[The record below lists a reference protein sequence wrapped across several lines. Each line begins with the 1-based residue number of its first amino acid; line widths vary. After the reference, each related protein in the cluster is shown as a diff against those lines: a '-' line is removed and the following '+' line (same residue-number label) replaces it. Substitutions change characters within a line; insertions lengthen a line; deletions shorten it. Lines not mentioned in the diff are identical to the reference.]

1 MDQTSWLDLS
11 ADGDTPTSPSPPQS
25 PPSSPSKLTRS
36 KSIIERVA
44 SRASEYSISPNT
56 SRSEDQLVGR
66 SGLPPWDRTVDIVYH
81 KYKHGDAKPDKS
93 VALKA
98 LTNKFFALHK
108 RQKTFPE
115 HVRRLILENLVA
127 SYEVLGSKPISLNR
141 FIWDQDCWEPSDFI
155 PLGEVLATFR
165 PYLSVS
171 FDFYATLFVAILS
184 GNSFHVTFSPFIAP
198 RLNPLATTW
207 LNKYGVFIKSLVI
220 EVDLSRLGL
229 GPTPQAI
236 DLFPGTG
243 HLQRLLLE
251 FSLSQLERAPEA
263 PLEAL
268 ILVCRRFHGEREDI
282 PDPPEDISESKIS
295 VRASSASPQNQY
307 SSAESSGRQSS
318 CDLSERTVRVVS
330 PAPEDFFENSELEF
344 EYDDEEEQDGDDE
357 HTNWDEDSDEGYV
370 VNMSFESSEESSDSF
385 SSSDSSSNP
394 DTSLALP
401 PSIQEEDLSY
411 CPDKH
416 LSICNHLLRLRN
428 KVTSLRIAG
437 FSEAYSHA
445 FIATLFPEAKF
456 LPLAQHSYRVA
467 PSTFWPRLRG
477 QKSWVD
483 AGQGT
488 LILDDHEVMPE
499 PCIFPEGPFQLPPPI
514 VYKSSIKSFPMG
526 LETTTRPRNNTV
538 SSGSSLPSQKSL
550 ESNEEANTS
559 KSSRSSCEKS
569 KVQKLL
575 DRCKEKSRRR
585 PRPTSAP

>member
-11 ADGDTPTSPSPPQS
+11 ADGDVPTSPSPPQS

-36 KSIIERVA
+36 KSIIERAA

-56 SRSEDQLVGR
+56 SRSEDQLLGR

-81 KYKHGDAKPDKS
+81 KYKHGDAKPDKII
-93 VALKA
+93 ALKA
-98 LTNKFFALHK
+98 LTNKFFAL
-108 RQKTFPE
+108 
-115 HVRRLILENLVA
+115 
-127 SYEVLGSKPISLNR
+127 NR
-141 FIWDQDCWEPSDFI
+141 FSWDQDCWEPSDFI
-155 PLGEVLATFR
+155 TLGEVLATFR

-171 FDFYATLFVAILS
+171 FDFYATLFVTILS
-184 GNSFHVTFSPFIAP
+184 EHTFHVTLSPFIAQ

-207 LNKYGVFIKSLVI
+207 LNKYGIFIKSLII
-220 EVDLSRLGL
+220 EIDLSRLGL

-243 HLQRLLLE
+243 HLQHLLFD

-263 PLEAL
+263 PLETL
-268 ILVCRRFHGEREDI
+268 ILACRRFHGQREDI
-282 PDPPEDISESKIS
+282 PDPPEDISEIKIS

-318 CDLSERTVRVVS
+318 CDISERTVRVVS
-330 PAPEDFFENSELEF
+330 PAPEDFFEQTELDF
-344 EYDDEEEQDGDDE
+344 EYDDDDEEEEQDGDDE
-357 HTNWDEDSDEGYV
+357 HTNWDEDSDDGYV
-370 VNMSFESSEESSDSF
+370 VNMSYESSDDSSDSF
-385 SSSDSSSNP
+385 SGSDSSSNP

-401 PSIQEEDLSY
+401 PSIREEDLSY

-428 KVTSLRIAG
+428 NVTSLRIAG

-445 FIATLFPEAKF
+445 FLATLFPEAKF

-488 LILDDHEVMPE
+488 LVLDDHEVMPE

-526 LETTTRPRNNTV
+526 LETATRPRNNTV

-559 KSSRSSCEKS
+559 KGSRSSCEKS
-569 KVQKLL
+569 RVQKLL
-575 DRCKEKSRRR
+575 DKCKEKSRRR
-585 PRPTSAP
+585 PRPISAP

>member
-66 SGLPPWDRTVDIVYH
+66 SGLPPWDRTVDIVFH
-81 KYKHGDAKPDKS
+81 KCKHGDAKPDK
-93 VALKA
+93 
-98 LTNKFFALHK
+98 N
-108 RQKTFPE
+108 KTFPE
-115 HVRRLILENLVA
+115 RVRRLILENLVA
-127 SYEVLGSKPISLNR
+127 SYGVVGSKPISLNR
-141 FIWDQDCWEPSDFI
+141 FSWDQDCWEPSDFI

-171 FDFYATLFVAILS
+171 FDFYATLFVSILS
-184 GNSFHVTFSPFIAP
+184 GNYFHVTFSPFIAP
-198 RLNPLATTW
+198 RLNPMATTW
-207 LNKYGVFIKSLVI
+207 LNKYGIFIKSLII

-229 GPTPQAI
+229 GPAPQAI

-243 HLQRLLLE
+243 HLQSLLLD

-263 PLEAL
+263 PLETL
-268 ILVCRRFHGEREDI
+268 ILTCRRFYGQREDI

-295 VRASSASPQNQY
+295 IRASSASPQNQY
-307 SSAESSGRQSS
+307 SSAESSGRTSS
-318 CDLSERTVRVVS
+318 CDISERTVRVVA
-330 PAPEDFFENSELEF
+330 PAPEDFFENSEIDF
-344 EYDDEEEQDGDDE
+344 EYDDEEEEEDGDDE
-357 HTNWDEDSDEGYV
+357 HTNGDEDSDEGYV
-370 VNMSFESSEESSDSF
+370 VNMSFESSEDSSESF

-401 PSIQEEDLSY
+401 PSIQEEDFSY
-411 CPDKH
+411 CSDKH
-416 LSICNHLLRLRN
+416 LSICNHLVRLRN

-437 FSEAYSHA
+437 FSETYSHA
-445 FIATLFPEAKF
+445 FLATLFPEAKF

-488 LILDDHEVMPE
+488 LVLDDHEIIPE

-559 KSSRSSCEKS
+559 KSSRSSYEKS

-575 DRCKEKSRRR
+575 ERCKEKSRRR

>member
-66 SGLPPWDRTVDIVYH
+66 SGLPPWDRTVDIVFH

-93 VALKA
+93 LALKA
-98 LTNKFFALHK
+98 LTNKF
-108 RQKTFPE
+108 
-115 HVRRLILENLVA
+115 
-127 SYEVLGSKPISLNR
+127 S
-141 FIWDQDCWEPSDFI
+141 WDQDCWEPSDFI
-155 PLGEVLATFR
+155 PLGEVLATFH

-171 FDFYATLFVAILS
+171 FDFYATIFVGILS
-184 GNSFHVTFSPFIAP
+184 ENSFHVTFSPFIAP

-207 LNKYGVFIKSLVI
+207 LNKYGIFIKSLII

-229 GPTPQAI
+229 GPAPQAI

-243 HLQRLLLE
+243 HLQHLLLD
-251 FSLSQLERAPEA
+251 FSLSQLERPAEA
-263 PLEAL
+263 PFEAL
-268 ILVCRRFHGEREDI
+268 ILACRRFHGQREDI

-295 VRASSASPQNQY
+295 IRASSASPQSQH

-318 CDLSERTVRVVS
+318 CDVSEKTVRVVS
-330 PAPEDFFENSELEF
+330 PAPEDFFENSELDF
-344 EYDDEEEQDGDDE
+344 EYDDEEEEEQDGDDE
-357 HTNWDEDSDEGYV
+357 HTNLDEDSDEGYV
-370 VNMSFESSEESSDSF
+370 VNMSFESSEDSTDSF

-411 CPDKH
+411 CPEKY
-416 LSICNHLLRLRN
+416 LSMCNHLVRLRN

-445 FIATLFPEAKF
+445 FLATLFPEAKF

-488 LILDDHEVMPE
+488 LILDDHEVIPE

-526 LETTTRPRNNTV
+526 LETVTRPRNNTV

-550 ESNEEANTS
+550 ESYEEANTS
-559 KSSRSSCEKS
+559 KSSRSGCEKS